1 MLCCGLMRWLAL
13 LLLAL
18 TLVSAPTRVAMAQ
31 SSGGYSEYCPA
42 RALPGLPPGEFQGE
56 FEVSA
61 VVRATSAE
69 TELRWD
75 VSFRG
80 TIEVVTLL
88 DGGRPVLVPRGQVTR
103 TIRGSAQAGGGGR
116 GAMDSTQQA
125 ELRRSN
131 TDGAD
136 FILLGELSAVAGRSR
151 ATYQGASGSVAIGA
165 GNSAGREVRIGFN
178 LDERSCG
185 RVAGTFTSAQWE
197 QALALYRERGM
208 TVEAQPARWWMESAN
223 RARLDAELAWVR
235 DTLRAPTPSTID
247 GRRSRQARWRQVTA
261 RVAGGSWTTHERACV
276 LEPWYLDVRDRA
288 AQWLAE
294 DTALLRNSNSV
305 EIFMERSSRV
315 LALARILSDVSVEA
329 CTTDVV
335 QAGLAAINAAAQ
347 RLLILMMAEG
357 RSANLLEFTRRMEL
371 VGDVTPA
378 LAEAAWAQIRADALR
393 NFTQAR
399 ATLDAAAR
407 EPRERRLVLYRRLS
421 TAFSQAE
428 AMSVEVPLTRAG
440 LEALRPR

>member
-1 MLCCGLMRWLAL
+1 MRWITLVLFSLA
-13 LLLAL
+13 
-18 TLVSAPTRVAMAQ
+18 LVSAQTRVAMAQ
-31 SSGGYSEYCPA
+31 SGRGYSDYCPA
-42 RALPGLPPGEFQGE
+42 GALAGLPPGEFRGE

-61 VVRATSAE
+61 VVRATSAQ
-69 TELRWD
+69 TELRWN
-75 VSFRG
+75 VSLRG
-80 TIEVVTLL
+80 TLEVVTVMEA
-88 DGGRPVLVPRGQVTR
+88 GRATLVPRGQVTR
-103 TIRGSAQAGGGGR
+103 TVRGSAQAGGGGS
-116 GAMDSTQQA
+116 GAMDSTRQA
-125 ELRRSN
+125 QLRHSN

-136 FILLGELSAVAGRSR
+136 LILVGELSAVTGRSS

-165 GNSAGREVRIGFN
+165 GSSAGREIRIGFN

-185 RVAGTFTSAQWE
+185 RVAGTFTSAHWE
-197 QALALYRERGM
+197 AALAFYRDRGM
-208 TVEAQPARWWMESAN
+208 SVEAQPARWWMESAN

-235 DTLRAPTPSTID
+235 ETLRAPTPSTID
-247 GRRSRQARWRQVTA
+247 ARRSRQARWRQVTD
-261 RVAGGSWTTHERACV
+261 RVARGSWTAHERACV

-294 DTALLRNSNSV
+294 DSARLRSSNSV

-329 CTTDVV
+329 CTIDVV

-347 RLLILMMAEG
+347 RLMILMMAEG
-357 RSANLLEFTRRMEL
+357 RSANLLAFTQRMQL
-371 VGDVTPA
+371 VGDVSPA

-399 ATLDAAAR
+399 GTFDAAAR
-407 EPRERRLVLYRRLS
+407 EPRERRLLLHRRLS